1 MKAKDIKNFEIG
13 EHCFGPILEVNGK
26 DYNDL
31 SEEEVM
37 EFIVD
42 MFKNNLNAEH
52 LIRDAFQR
60 ALEYLDYDDVKYESD
75 NCEQCGNH
83 NSYSKYIIK

>member
-1 MKAKDIKNFEIG
+1 MKAKDIKSFEIG

-37 EFIVD
+37 GFITD
-42 MFKNNLNAEH
+42 MFNNNPNSGL
-52 LIRDAFQR
+52 LIRETFEK
-60 ALEYLDYDDVKYESD
+60 ALEYLDYDDAEYESD
-75 NCEQCGNH
+75 HCEQCGNY
-83 NSYSKYIIK
+83 NNNTKYTIK